1 MRTTIWLYL
10 FIFIATFD
18 LHAQFP
24 ILTPFALSL
33 GAAPSFIGLMM
44 GLYSITHI
52 PGNLMASVWID
63 RYGSKIFIVISL
75 IIAGILLLLQAFVTN
90 PWQLLTIRGIAGF
103 ILAFLSPAALSML
116 ASLSSNI
123 TTQGKHMAGN
133 GVIHT
138 IASVGSP
145 AIGALLV
152 AQLGFTIAFFILG
165 IVLIVAGFCAVIFL
179 ANPQNKQKIKRSS
192 ELLQPSSPLLAETEG
207 TTKIN
212 FPLRVYL
219 IPVALSCAQGILS
232 FEIPLRLQAQQSIMT
247 TGLLFSILSVGS
259 LITLSM
265 LFMTKINPAIRTIYG
280 ALLLSILYY
289 ILAIDLNFPFIA
301 VLLLIGVIKGIIFP
315 ALSHWLIVLSQGSRY
330 GRTFSILSI
339 AFSIGA
345 FLGPMVAGQIR
356 EFVSPYLF
364 AFLMLFIAVT
374 INGYPHWKQPK
385 VKPNESLT

>member
-1 MRTTIWLYL
+1 MKTTIWLYL

-63 RYGSKIFIVISL
+63 RFGSKIFIVLSL
-75 IIAGILLLLQAFVTN
+75 IFAGILLLVQASITN

-103 ILAFLSPAALSML
+103 ILAFLSPAALAML
-116 ASLSSNI
+116 ASLSRNV

-138 IASVGSP
+138 VASVGSP

-152 AQLGFTIAFFILG
+152 AKLGFTQTFLILG
-165 IVLIVAGFCAVIFL
+165 IVLILSGLCAIIFL
-179 ANPQNKQKIKRSS
+179 INNKEKAKVQTPLRT
-192 ELLQPSSPLLAETEG
+192 ELPL
-207 TTKIN
+207 IN
-212 FPLRVYL
+212 KSTHGVKPFSLRVYL
-219 IPVALSCAQGILS
+219 IPIALSCSQGILS
-232 FEIPLRLQAQQSIMT
+232 FEIPLRLQSQQSIMT
-247 TGLLFSILSVGS
+247 TGLLFSVLSVGS

-280 ALLLSILYY
+280 ALTLSMLYY
-289 ILAIDLNFPFIA
+289 ILAIDLQLPFMV
-301 VLLLIGVIKGIIFP
+301 VLLLIGVIKGVIFP
-315 ALSHWLIVLSQGSRY
+315 ALSHWLIVLSEGGRY

-345 FLGPMVAGQIR
+345 FLGPMIAGQIR
-356 EFVSPYLF
+356 EFISPYLF
-364 AFLMLFIAVT
+364 AFLFLFIAVT
-374 INGYPHWKQPK
+374 INGYPRWKPKKLQPTD
-385 VKPNESLT
+385 PI

>member
-24 ILTPFALSL
+24 ILTPYALSL

-52 PGNLMASVWID
+52 PGNMMASVWID
-63 RYGSKIFIVISL
+63 RYGSKIFIILSL
-75 IIAGILLLLQAFVTN
+75 IFAGVLLLLQAAVTN
-90 PWQLLTIRGIAGF
+90 PWQLLTIRGLAGF

-116 ASLSSNI
+116 ASLSSNV

-133 GVIHT
+133 GFIHT

-152 AQLGFTIAFFILG
+152 AKLGFTIAFTILG
-165 IVLIVAGFCAVIFL
+165 FVLIVAGLCAIIFIS
-179 ANPQNKQKIKRSS
+179 NPNNKHK
-192 ELLQPSSPLLAETEG
+192 LQLNSAKKLDQPKVSAAAE
-207 TTKIN
+207 KIN
-212 FPLRVYL
+212 FPLKVYL
-219 IPVALSCAQGILS
+219 IPIALSCSQGILS

-247 TGLLFSILSVGS
+247 TGWLFSVLSVGS

-280 ALLLSILYY
+280 AFLLSILYY
-289 ILAIDLNFPFIA
+289 ILAVDLAIPFIV

-345 FLGPMVAGQIR
+345 FIGPLLAGQIR

-364 AFLMLFIAVT
+364 AFLILIVAVT
-374 INGYPHWKQPK
+374 VNGYPKWK
-385 VKPNESLT
+385 KPDSPTIQTTP

>member
-1 MRTTIWLYL
+1 MMRTTIWLYL

-63 RYGSKIFIVISL
+63 KFGSKIFIVLSL
-75 IIAGILLLLQAFVTN
+75 IGAGILLLLQASITN

-103 ILAFLSPAALSML
+103 ILAFLSPAALAML
-116 ASLSSNI
+116 ASLSRNVS
-123 TTQGKHMAGN
+123 TQGKHMAGN

-138 IASVGSP
+138 VAAVGSP

-152 AQLGFTIAFFILG
+152 AKLGFTQTFFILG
-165 IVLIVAGFCAVIFL
+165 VILILAGFCAIIFL
-179 ANPQNKQKIKRSS
+179 INNKDRGQASAKVVPVLV
-192 ELLQPSSPLLAETEG
+192 EET
-207 TTKIN
+207 TLRTKP

-219 IPVALSCAQGILS
+219 VPIALSCSQGILS
-232 FEIPLRLQAQQSIMT
+232 FEIPLRLQSQQSIMT
-247 TGLLFSILSVGS
+247 TGLLFSVLSIGS

-265 LFMTKINPAIRTIYG
+265 LFMTKINPAIRTVYG
-280 ALLLSILYY
+280 ALALSLLYY
-289 ILAIDLNFPFIA
+289 ILAIDLKLPFMV

-315 ALSHWLIVLSQGSRY
+315 ALSHWLIVLSEGKRY

-345 FLGPMVAGQIR
+345 FLGPMIAGQIR
-356 EFVSPYLF
+356 EFMSPYLF
-364 AFLMLFIAVT
+364 AFLFLFIAVT
-374 INGYPHWKQPK
+374 INGYPKWKTNKLQPIDQ
-385 VKPNESLT
+385 V

>member
-63 RYGSKIFIVISL
+63 RYGSKIFIVCSL
-75 IIAGILLLLQAFVTN
+75 MIAGMLLLLQAFVTN

-138 IASVGSP
+138 LASVGSP

-152 AQLGFTIAFFILG
+152 AKLGFTNAFLILG
-165 IVLIVAGFCAVIFL
+165 IILIMASFCAIVFL
-179 ANPQNKQKIKRSS
+179 TNPHTKEKMKALTIRPSAEQPALTIKKA
-192 ELLQPSSPLLAETEG
+192 EPL
-207 TTKIN
+207 N
-212 FPLRVYL
+212 FPLKVYF
-219 IPVALSCAQGILS
+219 IPIALSCAQGILS

-247 TGLLFSILSVGS
+247 TGLLFSVLSVGS

-265 LFMTKINPAIRTIYG
+265 LFMTKINPAVRTIYG

-289 ILAIDLNFPFIA
+289 ILAIDSGLPFIV

-315 ALSHWLIVLSQGSRY
+315 ALSHWLIVLSEGQRY

-339 AFSIGA
+339 AFSVGA

-356 EFVSPYLF
+356 EFMSPYIF
-364 AFLMLFIAVT
+364 AFLLLFIAVLV
-374 INGYPHWKQPK
+374 NGYPKWKQKNVSP
-385 VKPNESLT
+385 TM